1 VFTMW
6 EASSPY
12 GAAFCPSS
20 DGRTFPA
27 SMRTRQFGNQFRLD
41 LLDFQ
46 EPMPLV
52 IDQLIHLPVH
62 VADLELGLQ
71 IDLVVV
77 LGPQPIL
84 GFLPILTHMMT

>member
-1 VFTMW
+1 MGGEFAVR
-6 EASSPY
+6 
-12 GAAFCPSS
+12 
-20 DGRTFPA
+20 GRFLPLLRRQDLPRIDA
-27 SMRTRQFGNQFRLD
+27 HAGQFGNQFRLD

-52 IDQLIHLPVH
+52 IDQLIHLPVQ

-84 GFLPILTHMMT
+84 DFLPILTHMMT